1 VSARLTGAVA
11 VETAELLAGPAIAAA
26 SAPAPTTA
34 TPAVAAVRR
43 RTAPDARSRVW
54 VAPAKSAVL
63 LEVVLVMGASVRAA
77 TGHKRRAT
85 CQLPESRQ
93 LLPEDV
99 TGAAFVDWVVAAVLL
114 LDVDVRLLGA
124 VVATAV
130 TACAATVAVPA
141 AAPGASCAARAPA
154 PTRASAP
161 SEPVASC
168 TCRRARSRSA
178 AVLPA
183 YVAVVPNGL
192 GEFDVMPQLLAA
204 HVDSAWT
211 PAASLLS
218 AGVGGSILPRIDP
231 PD

>member
-1 VSARLTGAVA
+1 V
-11 VETAELLAGPAIAAA
+11 
-26 SAPAPTTA
+26 
-34 TPAVAAVRR
+34 
-43 RTAPDARSRVW
+43 
-54 VAPAKSAVL
+54 
-63 LEVVLVMGASVRAA
+63 LEVVLVMGASVPAV
-77 TGHKRRAT
+77 TGHTRRAT

-99 TGAAFVDWVVAAVLL
+99 TGAAFVDWVVADVLL

-130 TACAATVAVPA
+130 TGCAATIAVPA
-141 AAPGASCAARAPA
+141 AALGASCTARAPA

-161 SEPVASC
+161 TEPVASC
-168 TCRRARSRSA
+168 TRRRARSRSA

-192 GEFDVMPQLLAA
+192 GEFDVMPQLSAA
-204 HVDSAWT
+204 HVDSAWR

-218 AGVGGSILPRIDP
+218 VVVAACILPRIDP